1 MNNCASC
8 HSENFG
14 RPRKFFSNNGLDAV
28 TTDKGVGGV
37 SFNNAE
43 LGSFKVP
50 TLRNIA
56 ITAPYMHD
64 GRFATLSEVVDHYSH
79 SIKSH
84 PNLGYELLNSTGGPV
99 QMNFSA
105 QDKENLIAF
114 LGTLT
119 DDVFKNDE
127 RFSNPF
133 K

>member
-8 HSENFG
+8 HSQNFG
-14 RPRKFFSNNGLDAV
+14 RPVKFYANNGLDAI
-28 TTDKGVGGV
+28 TLDKGVGGITGA
-37 SFNNAE
+37 SSE
-43 LGSFKVP
+43 QGTFKVP

-64 GRFATLSEVVDHYSH
+64 GRFATLEDVVEHYS
-79 SIKSH
+79 SGIKSH
-84 PNLGYELLNSTGGPV
+84 PNLASELKDGSQPKKF
-99 QMNFSA
+99 NFSS
-105 QDKENLIAF
+105 QEKSDLITF

-119 DDVFKNDE
+119 DDVFKTDE